1 MNRLTFSLDII
12 KDNKRAYFGLNI
24 LYYGLV
30 TASMVFT
37 YFFPDVQSGLLELIR
52 IGITDAFP
60 WIVEAY
66 KSGNFPLAV
75 VLTFLIN
82 IFLGSFLYI
91 TLPALIIPFGGI
103 VLGCVRA
110 VGWGLILA
118 PTSPELAR
126 AMMTHSLVIVLEG
139 QGYILAMFAVYLL
152 WKEVLWP
159 KSRGEK
165 TRSKAYLTGIRKIA
179 HIYLLVILI
188 LAISAIYEAYEVMYI
203 VGYTFLFG

>member
-1 MNRLTFSLDII
+1 VNRLTFSLDII
-12 KDNKRAYFGLNI
+12 RKNKKEYFGLNI

-37 YFFPDVQSGLLELIR
+37 YFIPDVQSGLLELIR
-52 IGITDAFP
+52 SGITDVFP

-66 KSGNFPLAV
+66 KSGNFPLAA

-82 IFLGSFLYI
+82 LFLGSFVYI

-103 VLGCVRA
+103 ALGCVRA
-110 VGWGLILA
+110 VGWGLVLA

-126 AMMTHSLVIVLEG
+126 AMITHSLVVVLEG

-152 WKEVLWP
+152 WKGVLWP

-165 TRSKAYLTGIRKIA
+165 TRSKAYLTGIRKTA
-179 HIYLLVILI
+179 HIYLLVILV
-188 LAISAIYEAYEVMYI
+188 LAISAIYEAFEVIYI